1 MKVSITS
8 PREDE
13 LVIYRRPN
21 YWFSFLGVSAAVIFV
36 WWNLSEKSLFVIV
49 AFILLII
56 TVVDLLTQNEI
67 TCKINKTTQE
77 VAYKRKDILGD
88 HLGFQELQFPI
99 SEARQLE
106 MHRYVRRGGD
116 SFQIQLGLL
125 TSESLPLTGK
135 DLSFSECQD
144 YTEQIRMF
152 LGPDIPVVA
161 MD

>member
-88 HLGFQELQFPI
+88 HLGFQVLQFPI
-99 SEARQLE
+99 SDIQQIE
-106 MHRYVRRGGD
+106 MRRHPSRRRD
-116 SFQIQLGLL
+116 TFQICFAVNP
-125 TSESLPLTGK
+125 TESLPLTGK

-144 YTEQIRMF
+144 YAEQIRMF
-152 LGPDIPVVA
+152 LGPEIPVVA